1 MHVEIA
7 DTSQVVS
14 LEELDTLGL
23 PLFAENSDLEVKA
36 AQGRDGGGEVP
47 QEFWASYSAMAN
59 TDGGRIILGVKEI
72 RPNKRS
78 RVPRYQI
85 LGIVNIEKVQKE
97 LWDGLNNRKQVS
109 RNLLDNKD
117 VVVVSTPHGNIL
129 EITVPRAGRKERPVF
144 LNGNPLG
151 NTYRRNYEG
160 DYRCDNEMVKRML
173 ADAEY
178 DSLDARILPK
188 YRLDDLDAETLK
200 AYRNQMGSSNPTHPY
215 LSMDNIAFLRA
226 IGAYGRNRDTDEEGL
241 TVAGLL
247 MFGTYR
253 SIVEAL
259 PHYNVDYRE
268 VLDENRWSDRIV
280 PDGTWSGNLFDFYR
294 SSIRRL
300 VSDIKVPF
308 RLNDQ
313 QRINETHVSE
323 ALREALVNCIIHA
336 DYSGTMSV
344 LVEKYKDKFFF
355 RNPGTLRVS
364 PRIAFEGNHSDCR
377 NRNLQNMFMLVGAAE
392 KAGSGLPKIAR
403 AWREQEWYFPLLRDN
418 ADPEQTTLTLTMLS
432 LMPADSMQRLR
443 ERFGEEQISNITSS
457 EALALCVADIEASVS
472 NARMQEVC
480 SLHPRDITK
489 LLQGLVG
496 NGFLENHGAGTGTR
510 YTLVD
515 PSRSVDSDRLEY
527 SALVSE
533 VRESGQ
539 ASTELVHQAI
549 LEVTAEEYL
558 TTNEIANRINRSVE
572 TVKRHYIPAL
582 LSQGLLAPRFRQ
594 ATHPAQSYKAASAN
608 ARSGSSTSPGDVV
621 S

>member
-1 MHVEIA
+1 
-7 DTSQVVS
+7 
-14 LEELDTLGL
+14 
-23 PLFAENSDLEVKA
+23 
-36 AQGRDGGGEVP
+36 
-47 QEFWASYSAMAN
+47 MAN

-72 RPNKRS
+72 KPTRRW
-78 RVPRYQI
+78 RTPRYEI
-85 LGIVNIEKVQKE
+85 VGIANVEKVQKE

-109 RNLLDNKD
+109 RNLLRNKD
-117 VVVVSTPHGNIL
+117 VSVVTTPYGNII
-129 EITVPRAGRKERPVF
+129 EITVPRASRKERPIF
-144 LNGNPLG
+144 LKGNPLG

-160 DYRCDNEMVKRML
+160 DYLCDDEMIKRML

-178 DSLDARILPK
+178 ESLDARIFP
-188 YRLDDLDAETLK
+188 RFALDDLDRDTIK
-200 AYRNQMGSSNPTHPY
+200 AFRNQMASSNPSHPY
-215 LSMDNIAFLRA
+215 LSMDDVAFLRA
-226 IGAYGRNRDTDEEGL
+226 IGGFGRNRETDEEGL
-241 TVAGLL
+241 TAAGLL

-253 SIVEAL
+253 SITDAL

-268 VLDENRWSDRIV
+268 VSDEDNRWSDRLV

-294 SSIRRL
+294 SAIRRL

-344 LVEKYKDKFFF
+344 LIEKHKDKFFF

-364 PRIAFEGNHSDCR
+364 PRVAFEGNHSDCR

-403 AWREQEWYFPLLRDN
+403 AWREQEWYFPLLRDHV
-418 ADPEQTTLTLTMLS
+418 DPEQTSLTLTMLS
-432 LMPADSMQRLR
+432 LMPKDSMRRLH
-443 ERFGEEQISNITSS
+443 ERFGEDRISEISS
-457 EALALCVADIEASVS
+457 NEALALCVADLESSVS

-480 SLHPRDITK
+480 SSHPRDITK

-496 NGFLENHGAGTGTR
+496 KGFLENHGAGTGTR

-515 PSRSVDSDRLEY
+515 PARAVESEASEY
-527 SALVSE
+527 SEVVAE
-533 VRESGQ
+533 VRASAQ
-539 ASTELVHQAI
+539 ASNDLVHQAI
-549 LEVTAEEYL
+549 LEVTADEYL
-558 TTNEIANRINRSVE
+558 TATEIGNRIGRSLE
-572 TVKRHYIPAL
+572 TVRRHYIPAL
-582 LSQGLLAPRFRQ
+582 LAQGLLMPKFRQ
-594 ATHPAQSYKAASAN
+594 STHPAQAYRAAN
-608 ARSGSSTSPGDVV
+608 ASSTAPSQAPM